1 MNIINDEQCIGTF
14 LLETK
19 LKGYN
24 KEIFI
29 EGTRYRAT
37 YIKNKLNCSG
47 GIIF

>member
-1 MNIINDEQCIGTF
+1 MNNVQGFF

-37 YIKNKLNCSG
+37 YIKNNLNCSG
-47 GIIF
+47 GIIFYVKND